1 MTRSFPI
8 LDDLNVAGKK
18 VLLRMDLNVPMQGGK
33 VRDMTRILKQIPTLR
48 ELSDKGAK
56 VIVLSH
62 FGRPQKKTGG
72 YDPDLSLSPLV
83 DALSEAL
90 GKPVKFGL
98 DCVGS
103 EAQSATRD
111 MQNGEIVLLENL
123 RFHKEEEKNDPLFAA
138 QLASLG
144 ELFVNDA
151 FSCSHRAHASVV
163 GLAELLPNAAGRLMQ
178 AELDT
183 LETLFNTPK
192 RPLAAVVGGSKIS
205 TKLAILDHLIE
216 KVDVLIIGGAMA
228 HTFLAAQGHEVG
240 KSLCETDLLP
250 TAKKIMEHAQ
260 QKGCEILL
268 PRDVVVTKT
277 FSAHAPNHMVRASE
291 IGAEEMALDIGL
303 ESLAAMAKAVRR
315 CKMLIWNGPLGAF
328 ETSPFD
334 VGTVVLA
341 RVVAAQ
347 TRAGKLHSV
356 AGGGDTVA
364 ALAHAGLFDEFSYL
378 STAGGAFL
386 EWMEGKPLP
395 GVAALRSDRSA
406 A

>member
-8 LDDLNVAGKK
+8 IDDLCVAGKK

-33 VRDMTRILKQIPTLR
+33 VRDMTRILKQLPTLR

-62 FGRPQKKTGG
+62 FGRPQKTTGG
-72 YDPDLSLSPLV
+72 YDPDLSLAPLV

-90 GKPVKFGL
+90 GKPITFGL

-103 EAQSATRD
+103 EAVSATQN
-111 MQNGEIVLLENL
+111 MQNGEVVLLENL
-123 RFHKEEEKNDPLFAA
+123 RFHKEEEKNESGFADA
-138 QLASLG
+138 LASLG

-163 GLAELLPNAAGRLMQ
+163 GLAERLPTAAGRLMQ
-178 AELDT
+178 AELET
-183 LETLFNTPK
+183 LEGLFNTPK
-192 RPLAAVVGGSKIS
+192 RPLGAVVGGSKVS
-205 TKLAILDHLIE
+205 TKLAILDHLIDR
-216 KVDVLIIGGAMA
+216 VDMMIIGGAMA
-228 HTFLAAQGHEVG
+228 HTFLAAQGYAMG
-240 KSLCETDLLP
+240 KSLYEPDLVP
-250 TAKKIMEHAQ
+250 IAKKILDHAAET
-260 QKGCEILL
+260 GCEIVL
-268 PRDVVVTKT
+268 PVDMVVTKA
-277 FSAHAPNHMVRASE
+277 FAAHAPNRI
-291 IGAEEMALDIGL
+291 IGIDHIAADEMALDVGTD
-303 ESLAAMAKAVRR
+303 SLMNMIAAVKR
-315 CKMLIWNGPLGAF
+315 CKMLLWNGPLGAF

-334 VGTVVLA
+334 VATVALA
-341 RVVAAQ
+341 RAVAAQ
-347 TRAGKLHSV
+347 TATGKLHSV

-395 GVAALRSDRSA
+395 GVAALSHG
-406 A
+406 

>member
-1 MTRSFPI
+1 MTRSFSI
-8 LDDLNVAGKK
+8 LDDLKVAGKK

-33 VRDMTRILKQIPTLR
+33 VRDMTRILKQVPTLK

-62 FGRPQKKTGG
+62 FGRPQKTTGG
-72 YDPDLSLSPLV
+72 YDPDLSLAPLV

-90 GKPVKFGL
+90 GKPIKFGL
-98 DCVGS
+98 DCIGS
-103 EAQSATRD
+103 EAENATRG

-123 RFHKEEEKNDPLFAA
+123 RFHKEEEKNDPLFAVS
-138 QLASLG
+138 LASLG

-163 GLAELLPNAAGRLMQ
+163 GLAEKLPSAAGRLMQ
-178 AELDT
+178 AELET
-183 LETLFNTPK
+183 LEKLFNTPE

-205 TKLAILDHLIE
+205 TKLGILEHLIE
-216 KVDVLIIGGAMA
+216 KVDVLMIGGAMA
-228 HTFLAAQGHEVG
+228 HTFLAAQGKEVG
-240 KSLCETDLLP
+240 KSLCEVDLIP
-250 TAKKIMEHAQ
+250 TAKKILDQAYTS
-260 QKGCEILL
+260 GCEIIL
-268 PRDVVVTKT
+268 PKDVVVTND
-277 FSAHAPNHMVRASE
+277 FAAHAPNRMVRADE
-291 IGAEEMALDIGL
+291 IAADQMALDIGL
-303 ESLAAMAKAVRR
+303 ESLVAMAKAVRR
-315 CKMLIWNGPLGAF
+315 CKMLLWNGPLGAF

-334 VGTVVLA
+334 VATVVLA

-347 TRAGKLHSV
+347 TAAGKLHSV

-364 ALAHAGLFDEFSYL
+364 ALVHAGLADEFSYL

-386 EWMEGKPLP
+386 EWMEGRPLP
-395 GVAALRSDRSA
+395 GVAALRSDRIA

>member
-1 MTRSFPI
+1 MKRSFPI
-8 LDDLNVAGKK
+8 LDDLDVKGRK
-18 VLLRMDLNVPMQGGK
+18 VILRMDLNVPMQGGK
-33 VRDMTRILKQIPTLR
+33 VRDMTRILRQVPTLK
-48 ELSDKGAK
+48 ELAEKGAK

-62 FGRPQKKTGG
+62 FGRPEG

-83 DALSEAL
+83 DPLAEAV
-90 GKPVKFGL
+90 GRPVRFGL
-98 DCVGS
+98 DCVGL
-103 EAQSATRD
+103 EAHNATKE

-123 RFHKEEEKNDPLFAA
+123 RFHAGEESNDQNFAGEIA
-138 QLASLG
+138 ALG
-144 ELFVNDA
+144 ELYVNDA

-163 GLAELLPNAAGRLMQ
+163 GVAERLPVAAGRLMQ

-183 LETLFNTPK
+183 LEQLFNAPK

-205 TKLAILDHLIE
+205 SKLAILDHLIE
-216 KVDVLIIGGAMA
+216 KVDVLIVGGAMA

-240 KSLCETDLLP
+240 ASLCERDLIP
-250 TAKKIMEHAQ
+250 TAKKIMAHAA
-260 QKGCEILL
+260 KTGCEILL
-268 PRDVVVTKT
+268 PKDVVVTKQ
-277 FSAHAPNHMVRASE
+277 FAAHAPNRMVRATE
-291 IGAEEMALDIGL
+291 ISGDDMALDIGL

-315 CKMLIWNGPLGAF
+315 CKMLLWNGPLGAF
-328 ETSPFD
+328 ETAPFD

-347 TRAGKLHSV
+347 TAAGKLHSV

-364 ALAHAGLFDEFSYL
+364 ALAHAGLFDGFSYL

-395 GVAALRSDRSA
+395 GVAALTSA
-406 A
+406 NKKAA